1 MAKRGDTIL
10 ELRNV
15 SKTYTM
21 GEGVE
26 VHALRNAN
34 LEIFED
40 ELMCILGPSGSGK
53 STLLHIIGMLD
64 SPSSGKRFIDGVDTS
79 TMNENEQARVRGEKI
94 GFVFQTFNLINSL
107 TVTDNVMLPLL
118 ICNTRC
124 SDKKERV
131 KQILKELG
139 LGHRLDHY
147 PNQLSGGER
156 QRVAIA
162 RALVND
168 PEIILADEPTGNLDS
183 KTGAEVLK
191 ILTMLHEKGR
201 TIAIITHDESITRIA
216 ERVVRLKDGT
226 IYDWNHTAEKK
237 KANLK
242 VRK

>member
-1 MAKRGDTIL
+1 MAKKDKIIL
-10 ELRNV
+10 KLDKV
-15 SKTYTM
+15 GKTYTM
-21 GEGVE
+21 GEGVK
-26 VHALRNAN
+26 VHALKNAN
-34 LEIFED
+34 LDIHED
-40 ELMCILGPSGSGK
+40 ELVCILGPSGSGK

-64 SPSSGKRFIDGVDTS
+64 SPTEGTRYIDGVDTS
-79 TMNENEQARVRGEKI
+79 TMDENEQARVRGEKI

-107 TVTDNVMLPLL
+107 TVIENVTLPLL
-118 ICNTRC
+118 ICDTKC
-124 SDKKERV
+124 SDKKEKAV
-131 KQILKELG
+131 EILKEIG

-183 KTGAEVLK
+183 KTGAEVLR
-191 ILTMLHEKGR
+191 ILKDLHAKGR
-201 TIAIITHDESITRIA
+201 TIAIITHDESITKIA

-226 IYDWNHTAEKK
+226 IYDWNHIDKK
-237 KANLK
+237 KAKPK

>member
-1 MAKRGDTIL
+1 
-10 ELRNV
+10 
-15 SKTYTM
+15 M

-34 LEIFED
+34 LTIYED
-40 ELMCILGPSGSGK
+40 ELMVILGPSGSGK

-64 SPSSGKRFIDGVDTS
+64 SPSKGKRYIDGVDTS
-79 TMNENEQARVRGEKI
+79 TMDESEQARVRGEKI

-107 TVTDNVMLPLL
+107 TVMDNVMLPLL

-124 SDKKERV
+124 ADKRERAA
-131 KQILKELG
+131 QILKDVG
-139 LGHRLDHY
+139 LGHRMDHY

-191 ILTMLHEKGR
+191 VLKMLHDKGK
-201 TIAIITHDESITRIA
+201 TIAIITHDEHITRIA

-226 IYDWNHTAEKK
+226 IYDWNHIDKKK
-237 KANLK
+237 KANPK